1 MVNGVA
7 SVGLTGSVGAG
18 KSTALAA
25 FADLGARTLSADAV
39 VHALYAS
46 PEICAVLH
54 ARFGSAVVGCDGSV
68 DRKALAQRVLGDE
81 EALRWLEALV
91 HPRVGHEVRD
101 FLRRSPV
108 GSVVVCE
115 VPLLVEAQMRPL
127 FDIVVTV
134 EAPVELRE
142 ARAGGRLGPFFPMLN
157 ARQATPE
164 QRAAVADFIFVNDGP
179 VEALREFV
187 ALVFRNAK
195 ALLDRELREML
206 RDDRRGW

>member
-1 MVNGVA
+1 M
-7 SVGLTGSVGAG
+7 GLTGSVGAG

-54 ARFGSAVVGCDGSV
+54 ARFGSAVVGRDGSV

-101 FLRRSPV
+101 FLRRSPA

-115 VPLLVEAQMRPL
+115 VPLLVEAQMGSL

-134 EAPVELRE
+134 EAPVELRK
-142 ARAGGRLGPFFPMLN
+142 ARTGGRLGPFFPVLN

-164 QRAAVADFIFVNDGP
+164 QRAAAADFVFVNDGP

-187 ALVFRNAK
+187 TVVFRNAK
-195 ALLDRELREML
+195 ALLDSELREML

>member
-164 QRAAVADFIFVNDGP
+164 QRAAAADFIFVNDGP

-187 ALVFRNAK
+187 AVVFRNAK